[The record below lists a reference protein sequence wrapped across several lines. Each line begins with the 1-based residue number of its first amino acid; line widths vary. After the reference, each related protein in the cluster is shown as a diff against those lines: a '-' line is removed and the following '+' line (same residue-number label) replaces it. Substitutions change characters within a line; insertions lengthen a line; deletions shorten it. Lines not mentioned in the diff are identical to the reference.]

1 MSLLTVPAEPDG
13 IERLYVALDYP
24 SKDVVVR
31 IVWTFP
37 DRARYVAESVITTS
51 LLGDETA
58 AYLALDLLVNSILT
72 EHAPRIP
79 GLAFAPYVVQLL
91 IPETYR

>member
-13 IERLYVALDYP
+13 IERLYVALGYP

-37 DRARYVAESVITTS
+37 DRARYVVETVITVS

-58 AYLALDLLVNSILT
+58 ARLELDALFSAILT
-72 EHAPRIP
+72 ANAPRIP
-79 GLAFAPYVVQLL
+79 GLASASHVVQLL